1 MGYNGSNNREGAN
14 VTVRVQDV
22 LKANLTLVGVGL
34 LGSDEERERFGRG
47 VGTDVS
53 GAIAGFAL
61 PPIPGLTARSQ
72 DLELGQRLRLD
83 RDRIELE
90 IVGDRTII
98 GIEYPSKDRLARL
111 AQIATLAIKSS
122 DISDHDLRGVGFNLE
137 AVYELTSGSTAY
149 EFLAGRVFAPNLF
162 QAAGY
167 QIRGGAAK
175 LLLTRGDEVWNVTL
189 EPRFNNP
196 EESRLFASFNLHQNT
211 NRMPK
216 TDSIKPTLESVW
228 DQAHL
233 ITRHFD

>member
-1 MGYNGSNNREGAN
+1 MGYNGSNKGEGAN

-22 LKANLTLVGVGL
+22 LQASLALVGVEL
-34 LGSDEERERFGRG
+34 LGSDEERERFVQGA
-47 VGTDVS
+47 GTDVA
-53 GAIAGFAL
+53 GAIAGIGL
-61 PPIPGLTARSQ
+61 PLIPGLTTRSR
-72 DLELGQRLRLD
+72 DLELGQSLRLD

-90 IVGDRTII
+90 IVDDRTVI
-98 GIEYPSKDRLARL
+98 GIKYPSKDKLARL
-111 AQIATLAIKSS
+111 AEIATLAIKSS
-122 DISDHDLRGVGFNLE
+122 DISDHDLKGVGFNLE

-149 EFLAGRVFAPNLF
+149 EFLAERVFAPGLF
-162 QAAGY
+162 QASGY
-167 QIRGGAAK
+167 SLRGGSAR
-175 LLLTRGDEVWNVTL
+175 LHFTRGSEIWNITL